1 MIGNFF
7 RKCVS
12 YQNEKNSDLFCFI
25 NRKWD
30 LFFLKTAESISCFS
44 KDPST
49 KVGAVIIDHKRRIVG
64 TGYNGFPRNIKD
76 TKERYENRS
85 LKYVYMIHAEV
96 NAILNSKIELENCII
111 YTYPFPPCSDCAKFI
126 IQSGIRRVVS
136 LNYIPER
143 WKSTMNVA
151 MDMFKEAKIET
162 VLYDINEYETMEL
175 KNSYE

>member
-1 MIGNFF
+1 MFGNFF
-7 RKCVS
+7 RNS
-12 YQNEKNSDLFCFI
+12 SLSRNTKNADPRRFI

-30 LFFLKTAESISCFS
+30 LLFLKIAESISCLS

-49 KVGAVIIDHKRRIVG
+49 KVGAVIVDYKRRIVA

-85 LKYVYMIHAEV
+85 VKYIYTIHAEV
-96 NAILNSKIELENCII
+96 NAILNSKSEIENCII

-126 IQSGIRRVVS
+126 IQSGIKRVVS

-143 WKSTMNVA
+143 WKDNMNVA
-151 MDMFKEAKIET
+151 MDMFKEAEVET
-162 VLYDINEYETMEL
+162 ILYDVHEYETSEL
-175 KNSYE
+175 RNNYE